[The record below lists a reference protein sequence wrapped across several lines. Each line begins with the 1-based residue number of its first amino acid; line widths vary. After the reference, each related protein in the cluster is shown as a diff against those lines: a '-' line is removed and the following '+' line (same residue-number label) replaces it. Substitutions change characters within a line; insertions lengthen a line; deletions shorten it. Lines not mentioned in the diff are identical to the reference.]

1 MTTTVVTLHFI
12 RKGSAN
18 DETTDDVLKFINTR
32 YHRMFRLTFS
42 PGDGARRYDSYLTDT
57 RAYDHV
63 RSVLSSMKH
72 DDVPFESV
80 QVTTALQPSCMY
92 HVSQLVDRDVI
103 GGIMEAVWTALHEP
117 VTSEVV
123 RDVDPEE
130 QEEQE
135 EDDEEEEDVEE
146 F

>member
-1 MTTTVVTLHFI
+1 MSTTVVTLHFI

-18 DETTDDVLKFINTR
+18 DETTDDVLKFINTP

-117 VTSEVV
+117 VTSEVI
-123 RDVDPEE
+123 RDTDP
-130 QEEQE
+130 EEQE
-135 EDDEEEEDVEE
+135 EDDEDDEDDEEEEE

>member
-1 MTTTVVTLHFI
+1 MTTTVLTLHFI

-18 DETTDDVLKFINTR
+18 DETMDDVLKLINTR

-42 PGDGARRYDSYLTDT
+42 PGDGARRYDSYLTNT

-63 RSVLSSMKH
+63 RSVLSSLNH

-103 GGIMEAVWTALHEP
+103 GGIMEAVYTALNEP
-117 VTSEVV
+117 VTSEV
-123 RDVDPEE
+123 RDTEPEE
-130 QEEQE
+130 QEEDE
-135 EDDEEEEDVEE
+135 DEDDEEEDPEE
-146 F
+146 Y